1 MSISSISSVAA
12 STPVKA
18 PDPVQSS
25 APDVSTD
32 DDTDD
37 AGASQPPALPPLP
50 PGQGPRIDQL
60 A

>member
-1 MSISSISSVAA
+1 MSISSISGITA
-12 STPVKA
+12 STPVRA

-25 APDVSTD
+25 APDATTD
-32 DDTDD
+32 NDADD
-37 AGASQPPALPPLP
+37 AGAAQPPALPPLP